1 MPPGVLQGG
10 PRAAPALL
18 RGLPSQ
24 GRRQS
29 QAQPCPGVHLLW
41 PLLWG
46 LACWGAVGT
55 RPRCLRGRYAWLR
68 DASWDLRPA
77 LRCSRRTRCPQE
89 SGAQAQVSGARVQV
103 PGPRAAAWAS
113 VLHPPR
119 PPTLASPR
127 LRTRGRAAGW
137 EAPTP
142 RDRDPRG
149 PVLHTLSRAGR
160 TLLCATGVMT
170 AFWAGPLSTSAGGPC
185 SRGPGAD
192 TPACRANLAHCLSV

>member
-1 MPPGVLQGG
+1 MQLLHCSGACPAGADARARPSPALACICSGRCSGAWPAGG
-10 PRAAPALL
+10 PWARSHDAS
-18 RGLPSQ
+18 G
-24 GRRQS
+24 GG
-29 QAQPCPGVHLLW
+29 C
-41 PLLWG
+41 
-46 LACWGAVGT
+46 
-55 RPRCLRGRYAWLR
+55 AWLR

-77 LRCSRRTRCPQE
+77 LGCSERTRCPQE

-149 PVLHTLSRAGR
+149 PALHTLSRAGR
-160 TLLCATGVMT
+160 TLLCATGLMT

-185 SRGPGAD
+185 SQEL
-192 TPACRANLAHCLSV
+192 TPQPAGQIWPTACRCK